1 LVAVDNAVNPRDY
14 IGKFWIDSLVHDE
27 KAMNYVIDIMGEDKV
42 CLGSDYPFPLGEH
55 IPGSLIENMKFN
67 PDIQDKLLF
76 GNALDWLGIQQGS
89 IK

>member
-55 IPGSLIENMKFN
+55 SPGSLIESMKFN
-67 PDIQDKLLF
+67 PDVQNKLLF
-76 GNALDWLGIQQGS
+76 QNAIEWLGIQQES